1 MPTGELPTLE
11 SSHALEAVPGYT
23 LVRLLGE
30 GTLARAYECRHD
42 RSGEIVILKVI
53 NAESAADRGATQK
66 TLREN
71 RVVSGLR
78 SHPHIARVIDVG
90 EAAAGPYVAFEKL
103 KGTDL
108 RSLLVNSGRL
118 PVADAL
124 AAVRDAARALDAAA
138 HVGVAHRDVKP
149 SNLFRLD
156 HPGPGEGSVKLTDFG
171 FAPPLAKIGGP
182 VGVYGTPAFI
192 APELLK
198 GAPADVRTDI
208 YALGATLFQL
218 VTARPLFEG
227 NTADVLAAHQKK
239 PVPSIATMVPDA
251 GLAIVDVI
259 YRLLNKDPAKRP
271 QTAAEVVALLEGAMG
286 KQRTSTSTGMVGV
299 GTPATGSSPPV
310 PVQAR
315 GPAPSEPQWPTM
327 DSAKLPRPP
336 SRTNMQSVSN
346 VSSVPQS
353 VSSPFDAPAPGE
365 ESNPYTAQPTG
376 VLGTLKQMGV
386 TDILQMLE
394 IGKKNARLEVQIDG
408 GNAVVQV
415 HDGQI
420 VFARIVKPTGGVV
433 ADGEAAVVALCRKK
447 DGFFRIHYE
456 RENTERNVTKPTQF
470 VLLEAMRQIDEKQA
484 AEQLEDPPVSGVQVV
499 AQGQAQQ
506 PSRAPPSSPPTGRP
520 SPAPVAVPRQALPN
534 LATPLARPG
543 VGTPGAPP
551 AAKAPASSAN
561 LQAPASTWPEQPTAR
576 HDRAREVTQSGSA
589 PRPISSVG
597 RPVPGDGI
605 QRDDSTQ
612 AVETLDDPTMPEAP
626 TSMRLRKQG
635 LDGAGVLATVQ
646 GLAARV
652 VPLAQHALDVGR
664 NLYRRAVHALEP
676 LRPKLIALHPRLEVV
691 PPIALVAAA
700 LSLALIVALLVGRAA
715 TAAGTSL
722 SYVDGVEAIF
732 DGDAVDVVDEL
743 EAVSPADRTLDQD
756 LVLGHAH
763 AALRE
768 DDRAL
773 ELYRIALPLR
783 ADPIALAVLTSRLDA
798 SAPDEEIDLLVL
810 WPDGDADERLAELTL
825 DPRPLVRM
833 NAAAILVERGT
844 AGLVDVEQT
853 ALLDFVQ
860 ARSCGERRIA
870 LATLR
875 AAGKTQAVL
884 DTVDRVGRG
893 DESCFGGNEL
903 RNAYASIRKRVG
915 P

>member
-11 SSHALEAVPGYT
+11 SAHALEAVPGYT

-42 RSGEIVILKVI
+42 RTGEIVVLKVL

-90 EAAAGPYVAFEKL
+90 EAAAGPYVAFERL
-103 KGTDL
+103 QGTDL
-108 RSLLVNSGRL
+108 RSVLVASGRL

-156 HPGPGEGSVKLTDFG
+156 QPGAGEGNVKLTDFG

-227 NTADVLAAHQKK
+227 TTAEVLAAHQKK

-271 QTAAEVVALLEGAMG
+271 QTAAEVVALLEAAMG
-286 KQRTSTSTGMVGV
+286 KKRASTSTGMVGV
-299 GTPATGSSPPV
+299 GSAAVSSAPASSSPSN
-310 PVQAR
+310 AR

-336 SRTNMQSVSN
+336 SRQAMSGVGGVGSG
-346 VSSVPQS
+346 VPQS
-353 VSSPFDAPAPGE
+353 ASSPFDAPADDGA
-365 ESNPYTAQPTG
+365 YVAQPTG
-376 VLGTLKQMGV
+376 VMGTLKQMGV

-408 GNAVVQV
+408 SNAVVQV

-447 DGFFRIHYE
+447 EGFFRIHYE
-456 RENTERNVTKPTQF
+456 KEQTERNVTKPTQF
-470 VLLEAMRQIDEKQA
+470 VLLEAMRQIDEKQN
-484 AEQLEDPPVSGVQVV
+484 AELLEDPAVSGVQAV
-499 AQGQAQQ
+499 APGA
-506 PSRAPPSSPPTGRP
+506 PSGGARPPASPPTQR
-520 SPAPVAVPRQALPN
+520 PAPATGGVARPLPN

-543 VGTPGAPP
+543 VGAPP
-551 AAKAPASSAN
+551 GPAAQRTQGPAAN
-561 LQAPASTWPEQPTAR
+561 AQMQSPANTWPEPPNAR
-576 HDRAREVTQSGSA
+576 HAPREVTRSSSA
-589 PRPISSVG
+589 PRPMSLGAPGV
-597 RPVPGDGI
+597 GDGI
-605 QRDDSTQ
+605 QRDDATQ
-612 AVETLDDPTMPEAP
+612 AVATLDDPTMPEAP
-626 TSMRLRKQG
+626 TSVRSARRR
-635 LDGAGVLATVQ
+635 DGGVDV
-646 GLAARV
+646 ARV
-652 VPLAQHALDVGR
+652 VTEVSAQALALAKHVVDVG
-664 NLYRRAVHALEP
+664 NGLYRRSEHALEP
-676 LRPKLIALHPRLEVV
+676 MRPRLTRLHPRLEAV
-691 PPIALVAAA
+691 PPVALVAGG
-700 LSLALIVALLVGRAA
+700 LALVLFIVIVIARAA
-715 TAAGTSL
+715 SAGGTSL
-722 SYVDGVEAIF
+722 SYADGVEAIF
-732 DGDAVDVVDEL
+732 DGDAAEIVERL
-743 EAVSPADRTLDQD
+743 EGMSPADRTLDQD

-768 DDRAL
+768 DERAL

-783 ADPIALAVLTSRLDA
+783 ADAIALAVLTSRLDA

-810 WPDGDADERLAELTL
+810 WPDDDADDRLAELTL

-844 AGLVDVEQT
+844 AGRVEVEQT
-853 ALLDFVQ
+853 ALLDLVQ

-875 AAGKTQAVL
+875 AAGKSQSTL
-884 DTVDRVGRG
+884 DVVDRVGR
-893 DESCFGGNEL
+893 DNETCFGGNEL
-903 RNAYASIRKRVG
+903 RNAYAAIKKRVS
-915 P
+915 PE